1 MHRGDFQRVLV
12 DEAKALGVQIMTGA
26 EVIDVTETGFGQRVS
41 IKDGR
46 FVEADVVIGADGML
60 CQS

>member
-46 FVEADVVIGADGML
+46 FVEADAVIGADGML